1 MSNICSYYGVDPDSF
16 RKFYK
21 HKQSDFKTWDQVD
34 HCDSYIYFEDNIG
47 SHLSIDEVA
56 LSKGELY
63 TIVSNKTGKG
73 KKGSIVACIAG
84 TKAEDIIRVLQKIPV
99 SLRKKVI
106 EITLDM
112 APNMTLAVNTSFPM
126 AKLVTDRFHVIR
138 LALKA
143 AQHLRTQL
151 RWKEMDI
158 ENDNIKKARI
168 ENIKYESKFL
178 SNGDTAK
185 QLLAKSRYIL
195 AKKESEWTANQRERA
210 ELLFNKYPQLE
221 IAYRHVIKLRNIYE
235 YKQHLDAITP
245 LKEWI
250 DLTRNLG
257 IKEFNSVANS
267 IENHFDTILNF
278 FQNRS
283 TNANAESF
291 NSKIKLFRAN
301 LRGVV
306 DTKFFLFRLATLFA

>member
-1 MSNICSYYGVDPDSF
+1 M
-16 RKFYK
+16 
-21 HKQSDFKTWDQVD
+21 
-34 HCDSYIYFEDNIG
+34 YFEKNMG
-47 SHLSIDEVA
+47 TYLSIDEVA

-63 TIVSNKTGKG
+63 TIISNKAGKG
-73 KKGSIVACIAG
+73 KEGTIIASVAG
-84 TKAEDIIRVLQKIPV
+84 TKADDIIEVLRKIPI
-99 SLRKKVI
+99 SLRKKVV
-106 EITLDM
+106 EVTLDM
-112 APNMTLAVNTSFPM
+112 AANMTLAVKLSFPM

-138 LALKA
+138 LGLEAL
-143 AQHLRTQL
+143 QHLRTQL

-158 ENDNIKKARI
+158 ENDHIKKAKLGKVKFEPI
-168 ENIKYESKFL
+168 FL

-185 QLLAKSRYIL
+185 QLLSRSRYTL
-195 AKKESEWTANQRERA
+195 AKKEMEWTENQRQRA
-210 ELLFNKYPQLE
+210 ELLFSKYPQLE
-221 IAYRHVIKLRNIYE
+221 MAYKHVIKLRNIYE
-235 YKQHLDAITP
+235 HKQHLDAITP

-250 DLTRNLG
+250 ELTRNLE

-267 IENHFDTILNF
+267 IENHFETILNF
-278 FQNRS
+278 FYNRS

>member
-1 MSNICSYYGVDPDSF
+1 MSNICSYFGVDPDTF

-21 HKQSDFKTWDQVD
+21 HKQSDFKSWDQLD
-34 HCDSYIYFEDNIG
+34 HCESYICFEENIG
-47 SHLSIDEVA
+47 THLSIDEVA

-63 TIVSNKTGKG
+63 TIVSNKAGKG
-73 KKGSIVACIAG
+73 KKGTIVVCIAG
-84 TKAEDIIRVLQKIPV
+84 TKAEDIIKVLQKIPI

-112 APNMTLAVNTSFPM
+112 APNMALAAKASFPM
-126 AKLVTDRFHVIR
+126 AKMVTDRFHVIR
-138 LALKA
+138 LALEA

-158 ENDNIKKARI
+158 ENDNIKKARLGKV
-168 ENIKYESKFL
+168 KYEPKFL

-195 AKKESEWTANQRERA
+195 AKRETKWTVNQRERVG
-210 ELLFNKYPQLE
+210 LLFSKYPQLE

-235 YKQHLDAITP
+235 YKVHLDAITP

-250 DLTRNLG
+250 DQTRNLE

-267 IENHFDTILNF
+267 IENHFETILNF
-278 FQNRS
+278 FNNRS

-306 DTKFFLFRLATLFA
+306 DTKFFLFRLTTLFA

>member
-1 MSNICSYYGVDPDSF
+1 MSNICSFYGVDPDSF

-21 HKQSDFKTWDQVD
+21 HKQSDFKSWSQLE
-34 HCDSYIYFEDNIG
+34 HCESYICFEENIG
-47 SHLSIDEVA
+47 THLSIDEVA

-63 TIVSNKTGKG
+63 TIVTNKAGRG

-84 TKAEDIIRVLQKIPV
+84 TKADDIIKVLQKIPTP
-99 SLRKKVI
+99 LRKKVI
-106 EITLDM
+106 EVTLDM
-112 APNMTLAVNTSFPM
+112 APNMTLAVKGGFPM

-138 LALKA
+138 LALEA
-143 AQHLRTQL
+143 AQHLRTQF
-151 RWKEMDI
+151 RWEEMDA
-158 ENDNIKKARI
+158 ENDNIKKARL
-168 ENIKYESKFL
+168 EKVKYEPTFL

-195 AKKESEWTANQRERA
+195 AKKEIEWTPNQRTRA

-221 IAYRHVIKLRNIYE
+221 IAYRHVIKLRYIYE
-235 YKQHLDAITP
+235 HKQHLNAIAP

-250 DLTRNLG
+250 DITRKLE

-278 FQNRS
+278 FHNRS